1 MIFKYISGNKLK
13 HALQKGSFVTKQKK
27 IPIINYA
34 VENNI
39 PTKIIQHQ
47 FYHISKNINN
57 NYKIALKLSLFNFDI
72 DIIKNVIELF
82 VKKDIKI
89 LIDAENENLNNIYNE
104 TCNQLMWNYN
114 KNKVNILKTY
124 QMYRKDSLD
133 LLTHDSI
140 CSINNNYYHGIKLVR
155 GAYHNEDKN
164 KKKNN
169 DYVLYQNKE
178 DTDMNFNKGIL
189 HIYNNPT
196 NKYSIIASHNNESI
210 NLCHLLNKEN
220 KIFEYAHLLGMNEK
234 KYTKLVKEKENVH
247 VYIPYGPYKYMIP
260 YLTRRLYENIDTI
273 KYM

>member
-1 MIFKYISGNKLK
+1 MIFRYISGNKLT
-13 HALQKGSFVTKQKK
+13 HALHKGSAILNNNK

-39 PTKIIQHQ
+39 STNIIQNE
-47 FYHISKNINN
+47 FLHISQNINN
-57 NYKIALKLSLFNFDI
+57 NYKIALKLSLFNFNV
-72 DIIKNVIELF
+72 DIIKNIIDLF

-89 LIDAENENLNNIYNE
+89 LIDAENDEMFDIYNT
-104 TCNQLMWNYN
+104 TCDTLINMYN

-124 QMYRKDSLD
+124 QMYRTDSLN
-133 LLTHDSI
+133 LLKYD
-140 CSINNNYYHGIKLVR
+140 CNYNRNNNLYHGIKLVR
-155 GAYHNEDKN
+155 GAYYNEDKN
-164 KKKNN
+164 RRRNN

-178 DTDMNFNKGIL
+178 DTDINFNQGIL
-189 HIYNNPT
+189 HIYNNSF

-210 NLCHLLNKEN
+210 NLCHLLNKEK

-234 KYTKLVKEKENVH
+234 KYDKLINQKENVN

>member
-104 TCNQLMWNYN
+104 TCNQLMWNYI
-114 KNKVNILKTY
+114 KNK
-124 QMYRKDSLD
+124 
-133 LLTHDSI
+133 
-140 CSINNNYYHGIKLVR
+140 
-155 GAYHNEDKN
+155 
-164 KKKNN
+164 
-169 DYVLYQNKE
+169 
-178 DTDMNFNKGIL
+178 
-189 HIYNNPT
+189 
-196 NKYSIIASHNNESI
+196 
-210 NLCHLLNKEN
+210 
-220 KIFEYAHLLGMNEK
+220 EK
-234 KYTKLVKEKENVH
+234 K
-247 VYIPYGPYKYMIP
+247 
-260 YLTRRLYENIDTI
+260 
-273 KYM
+273 

>member
-247 VYIPYGPYKYMIP
+247 VYIPYGPY
-260 YLTRRLYENIDTI
+260 NI
-273 KYM
+273 

>member
-133 LLTHDSI
+133 LLTYDST